1 MYNLCMGLC
10 VNLPGFSVTRPHNY
24 IDKQITNCVR
34 HRKNTLLI
42 LIGFKIVW
50 DNVDS
55 WHLPQIFLQ
64 GQMTSQMRESLG
76 LRLSN
81 TFPISLISSK

>member
-10 VNLPGFSVTRPHNY
+10 VNLPGFSVKRLHNY
-24 IDKQITNCVR
+24 IDKQITTCNCVP
-34 HRKNTLLI
+34 HRKNALLI

-55 WHLPQIFLQ
+55 WDVHLAFPADFFAGVDDI
-64 GQMTSQMRESLG
+64 TKEREPG
-76 LRLSN
+76 IEIIKH
-81 TFPISLISSK
+81 TP